1 VYKMKLLSIIDVLSE
16 LEALELSIPEILLN
30 LLIVLVLSLFLL
42 FIYKLSYQSNVY
54 NKSFAMSL
62 PISALVTAMVIMAV
76 SSNVILSLGMVGALS
91 IVRFRTAIKN
101 PLDTIFMFWAI
112 GIGIT
117 VGADTTILAIIGSVV
132 IGLAILFVQA
142 LEIFNTPYMLIVSLE
157 KDYNE
162 ADLLKEVAAIY
173 PKYQI
178 RNKSI
183 QKDDAEYTF
192 EVRGK
197 KELTSK
203 VDTLKKLNGVKT
215 VMLLS
220 YRGDYVV

>member
-1 VYKMKLLSIIDVLSE
+1 MITLSIFDILGE
-16 LEALELSIPEILLN
+16 LDALDLTIPEILLN
-30 LLIVLVLSLFLL
+30 LLIVLIVSLWVLLV
-42 FIYKLSYQSNVY
+42 YKWSYQSNVY

-62 PISALVTAMVIMAV
+62 PVSALVTSMVIMAV

-117 VGADTTILAIIGSVV
+117 VGANTTILAIIGSLV
-132 IGLAILFVQA
+132 IGGAILFVQA
-142 LEIFNTPYMLIVSLE
+142 LELFNSPYILIVRLE
-157 KDYNE
+157 KEYDE
-162 ADLLKEVAAIY
+162 EKILAEVETIY
-173 PKYQI
+173 PKYQV

-183 QKDDAEYTF
+183 HKEDAEYTF
-192 EVRGK
+192 ELRGK
-197 KELTSK
+197 KDITSK
-203 VDTLKKLNGVKT
+203 VDGLKTQSGV
-215 VMLLS
+215 VSVILLS

>member
-1 VYKMKLLSIIDVLSE
+1 MKLLSIIDVLSE

>member
-1 VYKMKLLSIIDVLSE
+1 MIINLSIIDVLGE
-16 LEALELSIPEILLN
+16 LDALELTIPDILLN
-30 LLIVLVLSLFLL
+30 LLIVLILSLWVLL
-42 FIYKLSYQSNVY
+42 IYKLSYQSNVY

-62 PISALVTAMVIMAV
+62 PISAMVTAMVIMAV

-91 IVRFRTAIKN
+91 IIRFRTAIKN
-101 PLDTIFMFWAI
+101 PLDTIFMFWTI

-117 VGADTTILAIIGSVV
+117 VGANTTILAIIGSAV

-142 LEIFNTPYMLIVSLE
+142 LELFNQPYILIVSAESNLSEE
-157 KDYNE
+157 K
-162 ADLLKEVAAIY
+162 LLKEVEQVH

-183 QKDDAEYTF
+183 RKEDSEYTF
-192 EVRGK
+192 ELRGK
-197 KELTSK
+197 KDLTSK
-203 VDTLKKLNGVKT
+203 INTLKEVEGVKS

>member
-1 VYKMKLLSIIDVLSE
+1 MNLLSIIDIFSE
-16 LEALELSIPEILLN
+16 LDALELTIPEILLN
-30 LLIVLVLSLFLL
+30 LLIALILSLFVLL
-42 FIYKLSYQSNVY
+42 IYKWSYQSNVY

-117 VGADTTILAIIGSVV
+117 VGANTVILAMIGSAV
-132 IGLAILFVQA
+132 IGGSILFIQA
-142 LEIFNTPYMLIVSLE
+142 LELFNTPYILIVSLDKVFDE
-157 KDYNE
+157 ME
-162 ADLLKEVAAIY
+162 LMKEVKTVY
-173 PKYQI
+173 PKFQV

-183 QKDDAEYTF
+183 RQDDAEYTF
-192 EVRGK
+192 EIRGK
-197 KELTSK
+197 KDLSTK
-203 VDTLKKLNGVKT
+203 VDGIKNVNGVKS